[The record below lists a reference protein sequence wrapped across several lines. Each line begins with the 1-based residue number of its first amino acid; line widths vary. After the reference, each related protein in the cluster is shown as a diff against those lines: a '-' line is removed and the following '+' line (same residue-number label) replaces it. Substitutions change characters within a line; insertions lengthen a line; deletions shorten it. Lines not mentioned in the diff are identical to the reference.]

1 MTRLSLVSQMRILL
15 AKLADGIDSLSIDV
29 KGLRG
34 ALEKLKLIEDIHLYT
49 KAIVQFFTDLND
61 DLKYMDK
68 VIDEYNIQ
76 LIDKCVKNLENRI
89 HYMVTNIAKSK
100 LRMDVL
106 MSLTILLLTI
116 VNIIISYSFVYYLGV
131 QSLILTI
138 LSMAIGSIV
147 LVGFSLRFLSTL
159 FLIPSIPLIP
169 LIQLTIILTREHVD
183 NYILALALIFST
195 GCILFI
201 SVNVI
206 FYIIRTYKSAIL
218 AFLNFGQI
226 VESILSKISRIE
238 MKKISSSAQ
247 NLVKD
252 YEKIYG
258 NEAYELIKYIEELSK
273 TRG

>member
-1 MTRLSLVSQMRILL
+1 
-15 AKLADGIDSLSIDV
+15 
-29 KGLRG
+29 
-34 ALEKLKLIEDIHLYT
+34 
-49 KAIVQFFTDLND
+49 
-61 DLKYMDK
+61 
-68 VIDEYNIQ
+68 
-76 LIDKCVKNLENRI
+76 
-89 HYMVTNIAKSK
+89 
-100 LRMDVL
+100 
-106 MSLTILLLTI
+106 
-116 VNIIISYSFVYYLGV
+116 
-131 QSLILTI
+131 
-138 LSMAIGSIV
+138 
-147 LVGFSLRFLSTL
+147 
-159 FLIPSIPLIP
+159 PSIPLIP
-169 LIQLTIILTREHVD
+169 LIQLTIILTRERVD
-183 NYILALALIFST
+183 DYILALALIFST

>member
-1 MTRLSLVSQMRILL
+1 MIRLSLVSQMRILL
-15 AKLADGIDSLSIDV
+15 ARLADGIDSLSIDV

-34 ALEKLKLIEDIHLYT
+34 ALEKLKLIEDVHLYT

-100 LRMDVL
+100 LRIEVL
-106 MSLTILLLTI
+106 MPLTILLLTI

-183 NYILALALIFST
+183 NYILVLALIFST

-206 FYIIRTYKSAIL
+206 FYIIRTYKSAIF
-218 AFLNFGQI
+218 AFLNFGRI

-247 NLVKD
+247 NLAKD

>member
-1 MTRLSLVSQMRILL
+1 VTRLSLVSQMRILL
-15 AKLADGIDSLSIDV
+15 TKLADGIDSLSIDV

-34 ALEKLKLIEDIHLYT
+34 ALEKLKLIEDVHLYT

-100 LRMDVL
+100 LRMEVL
-106 MSLTILLLTI
+106 MPLTILLLTI

-169 LIQLTIILTREHVD
+169 LIQLTIILTRERVD

>member
-169 LIQLTIILTREHVD
+169 LIQLTIILTRERVD

>member
-1 MTRLSLVSQMRILL
+1 
-15 AKLADGIDSLSIDV
+15 
-29 KGLRG
+29 
-34 ALEKLKLIEDIHLYT
+34 
-49 KAIVQFFTDLND
+49 
-61 DLKYMDK
+61 
-68 VIDEYNIQ
+68 
-76 LIDKCVKNLENRI
+76 
-89 HYMVTNIAKSK
+89 
-100 LRMDVL
+100 
-106 MSLTILLLTI
+106 
-116 VNIIISYSFVYYLGV
+116 
-131 QSLILTI
+131 
-138 LSMAIGSIV
+138 MAIGSIV

-169 LIQLTIILTREHVD
+169 LIQLTIILTRERVD

>member
-1 MTRLSLVSQMRILL
+1 MSLVSQVRILL
-15 AKLADGIDSLSIDV
+15 TKLADGIDSLSIDV

-34 ALEKLKLIEDIHLYT
+34 ALEKLKLIEDVHLYT

-89 HYMVTNIAKSK
+89 HYMVTSIAKSK
-100 LRMDVL
+100 LGMEVL
-106 MSLTILLLTI
+106 MPLTILLLTI

-169 LIQLTIILTREHVD
+169 LIQLTIILTRERVD
-183 NYILALALIFST
+183 DYILALALIFST

-206 FYIIRTYKSAIL
+206 FYIIRTYKSAIF

-226 VESILSKISRIE
+226 VESLLSKISRIE